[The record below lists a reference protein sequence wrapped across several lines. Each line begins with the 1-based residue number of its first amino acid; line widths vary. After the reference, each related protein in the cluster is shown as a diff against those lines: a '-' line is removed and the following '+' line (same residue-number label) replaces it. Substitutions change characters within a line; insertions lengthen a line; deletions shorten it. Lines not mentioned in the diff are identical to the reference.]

1 MKLVFISNKYNLNG
15 HEPFG
20 YFDIQCL
27 YDMFTYLTEQGYN
40 VIYKRPINKEFQW
53 TKMK

>member
-1 MKLVFISNKYNLNG
+1 MYG

-27 YDMFTYLTEQGYN
+27 YDMFTYLTSCGYE
-40 VIYKRPINKEFQW
+40 VIYKRPINKEFPIDQMREVQFIKGW
-53 TKMK
+53 I